1 MDFGHFDDLGDENP
15 RGFSFGN
22 WMGGL
27 GSALSNQQFNEH
39 FRCYS
44 VAMMA
49 GAMRDNVNY
58 GGKVI
63 LPPSS
68 LDKLTRLNIMYPMIF
83 TLENESQQR
92 STHAGVLEFT
102 AEEGRVY
109 LPYWMMQ
116 TLMVEP
122 GDILR
127 IKSTSLPLGKF
138 VRIQPQSVDF
148 LDISDPRAVLEN
160 ALRNF
165 STLTVGDI
173 ITISYNDKQYD
184 ILVQEI
190 KPEGPGISIVETDLE
205 VDFAPPV
212 GYKEPERPVRGGPT
226 SLQPTMASELN
237 LPAPGTDAA
246 DHDPQSQGWLA
257 FQGTG
262 NRLTNRGNSKTGSGK
277 AATAPAPTAQ
287 PKTAT
292 STAGSSTAPPA
303 LNLPFGQ
310 LFFGFQV
317 QPPPSAET
325 TTTDSTTF
333 AGEGNA
339 LKPRRNKPASGKST
353 ARSTSSLFKEPTS
366 GHRLGDG

>member
-1 MDFGHFDDLGDENP
+1 MDFGNFDDMGDENP
-15 RGFSFGN
+15 RGFNFGG

-27 GSALSNQQFNEH
+27 GPTLSNQQFNEH

-44 VAMMA
+44 VAMMS
-49 GAMRDNVNY
+49 GPMRDNVNY

-116 TLMVEP
+116 TLAVEP
-122 GDILR
+122 GDILQV
-127 IKSTSLPLGKF
+127 KSTSLPLGKF

-212 GYKEPERPVRGGPT
+212 GYIEPERPARGPA

-237 LPAPGTDAA
+237 LPPPGTDAA
-246 DHDPQSQGWLA
+246 GHDAQSQGWTA
-257 FQGTG
+257 FQGAG
-262 NRLTNRGNSKTGSGK
+262 NRLSNRGNSKSSSS
-277 AATAPAPTAQ
+277 
-287 PKTAT
+287 KTAT
-292 STAGSSTAPPA
+292 VPTPSAQSIPATGSTGSSAAPPA

-317 QPPPSAET
+317 QPPASVET
-325 TTTDSTTF
+325 TTTGSSTF

-339 LKPRRNKPASGKST
+339 LKPRRNKPTSGKST
-353 ARSTSSLFKEPTS
+353 TRSSSSSSKAPAS